1 MKPPT
6 HPRLSTIWAFAAL
19 LSLVFAAP
27 ARGDAFITAV
37 GGAAG
42 GHFVA
47 RCPVGEL
54 LSGVELRV
62 GDDVDAI
69 RPVCVRA
76 TGPAETS
83 APILTTGPEGLPGWN
98 GGSGGGLKSVVC
110 PRSQPIVVGMD
121 IFAEGQD
128 TVVVNTI
135 KLFCGLAV
143 TQQAVAALPAAVFE
157 GELIPSGVRSAFA
170 TKLRRFNGSPR
181 CPGGQVSVGIHGRA
195 GIWLDALGLICG
207 EPTVTPNAPGSVRPV
222 GRMARTGTA
231 APARP
236 ICDAARDAR
245 ARNSPAAPGL
255 EAQCAAQETARTAQE
270 AASAQAT
277 LNELAAKGEAIAR
290 QDRVAAQIRNL
301 QPDDPSRRGFHI
313 GLAAAEGHTA
323 PGPGKQ
329 KIHDQLKPAEQK
341 GFDAAVSFS
350 LTRNRKRIV
359 DLAAKGEEISNE
371 DPLAVELRNQHAEG
385 PARRGFDVGMAAAEG
400 QTSDGPGK
408 QLIRGGLEPAEQAGF
423 QTAVSFSVDR
433 NRNADSAAKGA
444 AIAVADPE
452 VAAARSSETDVLYR
466 LGFDIGSGIFGDPT
480 LGADGNTSTGP
491 GSLKIRNELSPS
503 AQRGFDASVA
513 FHLSRD
519 YAR

>member
-1 MKPPT
+1 MKPQT
-6 HPRLSTIWAFAAL
+6 HPRFSNLLAFAAL
-19 LSLVFAAP
+19 LSLVSAAP
-27 ARGDAFITAV
+27 ARGDAFVTAV
-37 GGAAG
+37 GGAGG

-54 LSGVELRV
+54 LAGVELRV
-62 GDDVDAI
+62 GDDVDAV

-83 APILTTGPEGLPGWN
+83 APILTTGEELPGWN
-98 GGSGGGLKSVVC
+98 GGSGGGVTSVVC

-143 TQQAVAALPAAVFE
+143 SQQAVSALPAAVFE
-157 GELIPSGVRSAFA
+157 GQLIPSGVRSVFA
-170 TKLRRFNGSPR
+170 TKLRRFHGSPR
-181 CPGGQVSVGIHGRA
+181 CPGGQVSVGVHGRA

-207 EPTVTPNAPGSVRPV
+207 EPQVTPKAPVEAAPGSVRPV
-222 GRMARTGTA
+222 GRVARTGAA

-236 ICDAARDAR
+236 ICDVARDAR

-255 EAQCAAQETARTAQE
+255 EAQCAAQESAKAE
-270 AASAQAT
+270 AA

-301 QPDDPSRRGFHI
+301 QPDDPSRRGFHV

-329 KIHDQLKPAEQK
+329 KIHDQLKPAERK

-350 LTRNRKRIV
+350 LTQNRKRIV
-359 DLAAKGEEISNE
+359 DLAAKGEEIANQ

-408 QLIRGGLEPAEQAGF
+408 QLIRGGLEPGEQAGF

-433 NRNADSAAKGA
+433 NRNADTAAKGA
-444 AIAVADPE
+444 AVAGADPE
-452 VAAARSSETDVLYR
+452 VAAARSNETDVLYR
-466 LGFDIGSGIFGDPT
+466 LGFDIGSGIFGDPA
-480 LGADGNTSTGP
+480 LGANGNTATGP
-491 GSLKIRNELSPS
+491 GSMKIRNELSAA